1 MPARLLTT
9 AAHKAQHSF
18 ATHKPLNWHKDR
30 ASGMLTYCARKAS
43 AIYAGETWLRWCLV
57 LTCLLIVP
65 DFIAGL
71 KDVSVTIPQAVKRGS
86 NALLICNYDMENDT
100 LYSIKWYKGRR
111 EFYRYTPKEN
121 PAMKVFPMAAGLNV
135 ERNLSNQS
143 HVVLLA
149 VPLNISGKFTC
160 EISVEAPT
168 FQTAMVS
175 SELEVVE
182 LPEEQAIVTGIQPRY
197 RIGDLVDGNCSIKY
211 SKPAANLTWTINGG
225 PVPLHS
231 IKSYQIERFEESNL
245 ESVVCALNFMV
256 TTSHFVKGQMRLK
269 CTASIFDIFKE
280 EIESVIEEDRPRIM
294 ASGRSYDMHNNYP
307 YEQHGSGDGFEDH
320 NESFLTYSAADI
332 TSSATT
338 VHGTAAS
345 IYAKALK
352 MHWKRLWTGL
362 KAAAAAIQATSSL
375 RSAPPVELE
384 LAHRYVKRIS
394 EASDDDEK
402 ESAPAAA
409 VKNFAR
415 FSATTIDTECVAYI
429 FIAICTSVFLCAL
442 TRHFISCQRNQRKSS
457 EVSRAV
463 TTPRTTASMVAA
475 PVADFTATVLP
486 SKVVISATTTTIA
499 RRVVNDGAASI
510 LAVKRTLKGRK
521 SFHNCVGK
529 NLKSLSVRL
538 AGLPRTLCPMFM
550 QWAKVAANPLQK
562 LANQQQL
569 QQQQRQQKSTSILRN
584 QARTQRHATQQLSVT
599 VAGRSPST
607 PLPATVAA
615 LTFDTPGVSAAMH
628 AAIASCSNTSRCSGG
643 DGDGDDNGGSNQ
655 AIGNFTK
662 DTSKDQT
669 LLMMIAQ
676 RFDCQHVDDL
686 VALSHSA
693 LSKRQEQQQQQQQQQ
708 QPLLLG
714 AIKDGKVLS
723 KAKVLLTNWQESG
736 VTPRPCCGHC

>member
-9 AAHKAQHSF
+9 GTHKAQHNK
-18 ATHKPLNWHKDR
+18 ALNWHKDR
-30 ASGMLTYCARKAS
+30 ASGMWTYCVSKPS
-43 AIYAGETWLRWCLV
+43 AIYACETWLRWCLV
-57 LTCLLIVP
+57 LTCLLIIP

-86 NALLICNYDMENDT
+86 NAQLICNYDMENDT

-121 PAMKVFPMAAGLNV
+121 PAMKVFTMAAGLNV
-135 ERNLSNQS
+135 E
-143 HVVLLA
+143 
-149 VPLNISGKFTC
+149 
-160 EISVEAPT
+160 
-168 FQTAMVS
+168 
-175 SELEVVE
+175 
-182 LPEEQAIVTGIQPRY
+182 
-197 RIGDLVDGNCSIKY
+197 
-211 SKPAANLTWTINGG
+211 
-225 PVPLHS
+225 VPLHH
-231 IKSYQIERFEESNL
+231 IKTYQIERYEENNL
-245 ESVVCALNFMV
+245 ESVVSALHFMV
-256 TTSHFVKGQMRLK
+256 TTQHFIKGQMRLK

-307 YEQHGSGDGFEDH
+307 YEQHASGDGFEDH

-345 IYAKALK
+345 VYVKALK
-352 MHWKRLWTGL
+352 MHLKRLWTGL
-362 KAAAAAIQATSSL
+362 VAAAATIRATNSQ
-375 RSAPPVELE
+375 RSESAVELKLKLE
-384 LAHRYVKRIS
+384 HRYDKRIS
-394 EASDDDEK
+394 EASDDEK
-402 ESAPAAA
+402 GSAPAAA
-409 VKNFAR
+409 VKNFSR
-415 FSATTIDTECVAYI
+415 LKISTDTAYVAYI

-442 TRHFISCQRNQRKSS
+442 TRHFISCQRSQRKSR
-457 EVSRAV
+457 VV
-463 TTPRTTASMVAA
+463 TTPRTTVSTVAA

-486 SKVVISATTTTIA
+486 SKVIIMATTTA

-510 LAVKRTLKGRK
+510 LAVKRTLKERK

-538 AGLPRTLCPMFM
+538 AGFPRALCLMFM

-562 LANQQQL
+562 LANQQQ
-569 QQQQRQQKSTSILRN
+569 QQQQQKSASILRN
-584 QARTQRHATQQLSVT
+584 QARTQRNTTQQLSLT

-628 AAIASCSNTSRCSGG
+628 AAIAVCNNTNTNNDAYNRGSRG
-643 DGDGDDNGGSNQ
+643 DGSGNQ
-655 AIGNFTK
+655 AIANFTK

-676 RFDCQHVDDL
+676 RFDCQHVDDFVTL
-686 VALSHSA
+686 AHSS
-693 LSKRQEQQQQQQQQQ
+693 LSKRQEQQQQQQQEQQ
-708 QPLLLG
+708 RLPLLLY
-714 AIKDGKVLS
+714 AIKSGKVLS
-723 KAKVLLTNWQESG
+723 KVKALLANWQASC
-736 VTPRPCCGHC
+736 VAPRPCWNHC

>member
-9 AAHKAQHSF
+9 EAHKAQHRF

-30 ASGMLTYCARKAS
+30 ASGMLTYCVSKAS

-225 PVPLHS
+225 AVPLHS

-320 NESFLTYSAADI
+320 NESFLTYSAADV

-362 KAAAAAIQATSSL
+362 MAAAAAIRATSSL
-375 RSAPPVELE
+375 RSVPTVELE

-415 FSATTIDTECVAYI
+415 FSATTTDTECVAYI

-457 EVSRAV
+457 QVSGAV
-463 TTPRTTASMVAA
+463 TTPRTTASTVTA

-486 SKVVISATTTTIA
+486 SKVIITATATTTVTATA
-499 RRVVNDGAASI
+499 RRVVNDGAGSV

-538 AGLPRTLCPMFM
+538 AGLPRALCPMFL
-550 QWAKVAANPLQK
+550 QWAKVAANPLRK

-569 QQQQRQQKSTSILRN
+569 QQQQKSTSIFRN
-584 QARTQRHATQQLSVT
+584 QARTQCHATQQLSVT

-615 LTFDTPGVSAAMH
+615 LTFDTPGVSAAN
-628 AAIASCSNTSRCSGG
+628 AGCNNTRRCSGG
-643 DGDGDDNGGSNQ
+643 DGHGDGNGGSNQ

-686 VALSHSA
+686 VAPSPSPSA
-693 LSKRQEQQQQQQQQQ
+693 LSKSQEQQQ

-714 AIKDGKVLS
+714 AIKGGKVLS
-723 KAKVLLTNWQESG
+723 KAKSLLANWQESG
-736 VTPRPCCGHC
+736 VTPPPCWGHC